1 MGKSIVS
8 QGRRR
13 RSLNDM
19 ISKVLIEDQTIPPN
33 AVPFGEDRNGHTFF
47 IARAHLEVS
56 LQP

>member
-1 MGKSIVS
+1 MM
-8 QGRRR
+8 
-13 RSLNDM
+13 M

-56 LQP
+56 LRP